1 MYDIQSDGQSSLVSL
16 TEASRAEVRERLATI
31 ERALL
36 SVRQGALDDIHA
48 MEARRAAHKL
58 AGSLDIL
65 GLTRAGELAGELE
78 SLLQSGTVQGG
89 RARAVLAD
97 LRSEVE
103 RGLMRMPVAGP
114 AEPAVPARPSSGAA
128 ARILLA
134 EDDDIMARMIEAAL
148 SRQGYEVIRTVDG
161 AEAVSLAADRPFDLI
176 LLDLQMP
183 VMDGADA
190 CLALRKHPHLT
201 DVPILLLTA
210 QSNQQQVRE
219 RSLPGVTDY
228 LIKPFGLTDLRS
240 RVQHWLR
247 ADAGRVVG
255 AVTVRSTAPGTWE
268 GHHDP
273 AAEDGAASAVRRHA
287 RQRRPCARARPRT
300 ARAVL
305 MTGPSRDPL
314 TGGSSTCSSCWRRG
328 SPTRRSRHAS

>member
-1 MYDIQSDGQSSLVSL
+1 MVYDIQSSEGSATVRL
-16 TEASRAEVRERLATI
+16 TEASRAEIRERLATI

-36 SVRQGALDDIHA
+36 LVQQGALDDIHA

-65 GLTRAGELAGELE
+65 GLTGAGELAGELD
-78 SLLQSGTVQGG
+78 SLLQSGDAGG
-89 RARAVLAD
+89 SRARGALAV

-103 RGLMRMPVAGP
+103 RGLMSIPVAGP
-114 AEPAVPARPSSGAA
+114 AEPAVPARASSGAT

-210 QSNQQQVRE
+210 QSNQQQVRD

-247 ADAGRVVG
+247 ADAGG
-255 AVTVRSTAPGTWE
+255 AWE
-268 GHHDP
+268 
-273 AAEDGAASAVRRHA
+273 R
-287 RQRRPCARARPRT
+287 
-300 ARAVL
+300 
-305 MTGPSRDPL
+305 
-314 TGGSSTCSSCWRRG
+314 
-328 SPTRRSRHAS
+328 